1 MKNLLDYVKSN
12 SKVIVII
19 ALIFVLTVAVVII
32 NGHVGS
38 ASTVSVA
45 SAASDSGMTDTE
57 KKLTTIL
64 SSISG
69 VGETEVMINES
80 DNVING
86 VIIVCKGADNIMT
99 RNDILN
105 AVSTALNID
114 KKIIAIYAMN

>member
-1 MKNLLDYVKSN
+1 MKKLLDYLKSN

-19 ALIFVLTVAVVII
+19 ALIFALTVAVVLI
-32 NGHVGS
+32 NRNNGS
-38 ASTVSVA
+38 SVSVA
-45 SAASDSGMTDTE
+45 ATVSESGMSDTE
-57 KKLTTIL
+57 KKLTAVL

-86 VIIVCKGADNIMT
+86 VIVVCKGADNIMT

-105 AVSTALNID
+105 AVSTALNVD